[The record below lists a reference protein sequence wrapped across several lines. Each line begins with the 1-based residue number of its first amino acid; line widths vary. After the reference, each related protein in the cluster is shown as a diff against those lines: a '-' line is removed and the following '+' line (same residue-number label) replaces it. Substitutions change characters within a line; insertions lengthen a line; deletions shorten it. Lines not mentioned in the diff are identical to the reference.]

1 MALYVIKWQ
10 EYSKG
15 QMWDARG
22 RKKKKPNIF
31 LLLNILFVL
40 CLSCPK
46 DFFLSSE
53 SQQENNLKMINIDFT
68 EYTTVLLEFF
78 CLQQKVMFVVLERGQ
93 LI

>member
-1 MALYVIKWQ
+1 MQ
-10 EYSKG
+10 
-15 QMWDARG
+15 DAE
-22 RKKKKPNIF
+22 KKKKPNIF

>member
-15 QMWDARG
+15 QMWDARR